1 MPHPVLTGHA
11 VCLVQVLLA
20 PAEEVD
26 ATFEALTG
34 GEDAALLAR
43 VREAKGITPA
53 VPVAAPAPRHARP
66 SQRRVLGVMH
76 DWRAE
81 RIDGILETSLRPPA
95 EQLRSKVITL
105 ITQQAPRLRV
115 RAAKNA
121 LNRPVRAANPAVP
134 LG

>member
-53 VPVAAPAPRHARP
+53 VPVAAPAPRRAR
-66 SQRRVLGVMH
+66 
-76 DWRAE
+76 RA
-81 RIDGILETSLRPPA
+81 RFPPA
-95 EQLRSKVITL
+95 ARTSGETEKCF
-105 ITQQAPRLRV
+105 
-115 RAAKNA
+115 
-121 LNRPVRAANPAVP
+121 
-134 LG
+134 